1 MTLAEGGQE
10 LPVGGPGPAEPVGEG
25 RGAGPGLDGVEPA
38 SPRDAIRAVA
48 GRVFLLD
55 PDPKATVE
63 QDVEAAVTERLRMDD
78 LSGSRHAVD
87 RWAAFVVIL
96 PARTQH
102 RDDHP
107 SFALEA
113 VGDHLPVTGLEDV
126 QGQHGLREEDDVG
139 EREDGEAEGA
149 GGGQP

>member
-1 MTLAEGGQE
+1 MRTPSQPQRAAAQ
-10 LPVGGPGPAEPVGEG
+10 GPATDARTAPATRTAPSRGPKRRPREPSRDR
-25 RGAGPGLDGVEPA
+25 RGSAILGVL
-38 SPRDAIRAVA
+38 PRDAIRAVA

-96 PARTQH
+96 PVRTQH

-113 VGDHLPVTGLEDV
+113 VGDHLPVTG
-126 QGQHGLREEDDVG
+126 
-139 EREDGEAEGA
+139 
-149 GGGQP
+149 